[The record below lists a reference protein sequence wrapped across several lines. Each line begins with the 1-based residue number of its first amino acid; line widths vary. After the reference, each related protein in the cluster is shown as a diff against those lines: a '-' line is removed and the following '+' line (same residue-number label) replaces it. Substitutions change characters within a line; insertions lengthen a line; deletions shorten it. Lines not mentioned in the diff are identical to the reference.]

1 MEKQSRNCKLPAER
15 RVLLRGS
22 MKDTDKEIADL
33 QKEIDKLQRKRN
45 RLINKKIK
53 VKTDAEKEY
62 GVTLP
67 KSIFD
72 FTDEQLD
79 WLLYH
84 YHDET
89 EYHYKLA
96 SKYFNQFTGV
106 MNSCFTEETKQFK
119 FSICSRVYNDHSKK
133 DDTAERIST
142 LEFLTSNLGRVNG
155 TITFSVLFT
164 NREDSYEWEVDVT
177 SATDMTITQRSRYRE
192 YGSETYK
199 SFAELLAFIEETDR
213 STYVS
218 Y

>member
-1 MEKQSRNCKLPAER
+1 ME
-15 RVLLRGS
+15 
-22 MKDTDKEIADL
+22 DTDKEIADL
-33 QKEIDKLQRKRN
+33 QKEIDKLQRKR
-45 RLINKKIK
+45 RILINKKIK
-53 VKTDAEKEY
+53 VKTDAEKVY
-62 GVTLP
+62 GATLP

-72 FTDEQLD
+72 FTDEQLK

-133 DDTAERIST
+133 DDTVDRIRT
-142 LEFLTSNLGRVNG
+142 LEFLASKLDKVNG
-155 TITFSVLFT
+155 TVTFNMLFD
-164 NREDSYEWEVDVT
+164 NREDSYEWEVSVV
-177 SATDMTITQRSRYRE
+177 SVTDMTITQRSRYHE
-192 YGSETYK
+192 HGSESVK
-199 SFAELLAFIEETDR
+199 SFAELLDCIGEHDVVGTC
-213 STYVS
+213 S